1 MQLPHNLEL
10 PVRLSG
16 LFSLND
22 ILNVAGER
30 KCLKNAVTVKI
41 SSPFS
46 FLEDATW
53 KLISHSCLKSGL
65 FFHLLVHIYMIL
77 LVLRS
82 LGWPAWTM
90 PVRRGFSSQRVCAP
104 ASVVWEPSSGSR
116 GSLQWGD
123 SIIGWAKT
131 HRAEERGQGGRGL
144 HISWQFQIKIQY
156 MMVFQYPIILM
167 NKEIFCT
174 EICPQS
180 PLD

>member
-1 MQLPHNLEL
+1 MLE
-10 PVRLSG
+10 
-16 LFSLND
+16 
-22 ILNVAGER
+22 
-30 KCLKNAVTVKI
+30 KCSHCKNKP
-41 SSPFS
+41 SFFS

-53 KLISHSCLKSGL
+53 KLISHGCLKSGL
-65 FFHLLVHIYMIL
+65 FFHLLKKKKNIYIYILFL
-77 LVLRS
+77 LVSRS

-90 PVRRGFSSQRVCAP
+90 PVRRDFSSQRVCAP
-104 ASVVWEPSSGSR
+104 ASVVWEPSWFPGLTATRRLHNWLSKDAQG
-116 GSLQWGD
+116 WGEEA
-123 SIIGWAKT
+123 GRE
-131 HRAEERGQGGRGL
+131 RAS